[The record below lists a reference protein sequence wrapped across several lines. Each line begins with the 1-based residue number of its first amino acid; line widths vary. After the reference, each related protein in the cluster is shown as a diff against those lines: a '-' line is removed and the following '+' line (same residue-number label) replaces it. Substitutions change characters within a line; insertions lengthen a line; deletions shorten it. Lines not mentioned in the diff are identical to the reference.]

1 MAKLSFILGSALAVL
16 GVLSYVIAGFE
27 SPTALIPTFL
37 GLPIAVCG
45 KLTLK
50 KPEKAVIFMHIAVLF
65 AAILFL
71 GSASRIP
78 TLEEFGSIKSVS
90 IWVAAI
96 LSFIL
101 LGAFVQSFLKARQA
115 KKA

>member
-1 MAKLSFILGSALAVL
+1 MAKLSFILGTALVL
-16 GVLSYVIAGFE
+16 IGVLSYVISGFY
-27 SPTALIPTFL
+27 SATALIPSFL

-50 KPEKAVIFMHIAVLF
+50 KPEKAMIFMHIAVLF
-65 AAILFL
+65 AALLFL

-90 IWVAAI
+90 IWLSAI

-101 LGAFVQSFLKARQA
+101 LGAFVQSFLKARAA